1 MRIEGLNDMG
11 TWDRYRAGELAKVL
25 INAQIDLD
33 DSSVIA
39 FNSYSGYVYFYS
51 ELYSWQLCI
60 GLGWDEKRES
70 IEILITN
77 PENGEEHFEDLGHWN
92 LFDLD
97 DYAMKVYEAW
107 ENGEG

>member
-1 MRIEGLNDMG
+1 MRIEGLNNMG
-11 TWDRYRAGELAKVL
+11 QWDRVRAIALSKV
-25 INAQIDLD
+25 IIDAQIDLD
-33 DSSVIA
+33 DTSLVA

-77 PENGEEHFEDLGHWN
+77 PENGYEHFEDLGSRN
-92 LFDLD
+92 LFALE
-97 DYAMKVYEAW
+97 DYAMEVYDSFEK
-107 ENGEG
+107 GE

>member
-1 MRIEGLNDMG
+1 MRIEGLNNMG
-11 TWDRYRAGELAKVL
+11 QWDRVRAIALAKV
-25 INAQIDLD
+25 IIDAQIDLD

-70 IEILITN
+70 IEILLTN
-77 PENGEEHFEDLGHWN
+77 FENGEEHFEDLGNRN
-92 LFDLD
+92 LFDLE
-97 DYAMKVYEAW
+97 DYANEIYESW
-107 ENGEG
+107 EEGE